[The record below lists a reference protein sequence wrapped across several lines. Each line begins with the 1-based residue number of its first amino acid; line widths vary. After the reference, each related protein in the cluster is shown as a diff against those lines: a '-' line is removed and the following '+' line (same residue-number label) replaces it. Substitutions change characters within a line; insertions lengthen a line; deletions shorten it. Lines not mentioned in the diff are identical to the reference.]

1 MPNYQ
6 RVVVYFIAL
15 VTSND
20 RFVQFVGSFGS
31 LEPSEPTNQRTE
43 RTEHLSMLA
52 RSLIPVT
59 LARMRT
65 DLFDYS
71 LPEDR
76 IAQEPANPRDSSRLL
91 VLDRETGET
100 KHLHFSDIMD
110 ELDAGDLLI
119 VNESKVFKARLTG
132 GVVDKGRPEG
142 SPLRAVEVFLIRPD
156 TDTDTDTDTATNWIT
171 LAKPGKKLKI
181 GDAIRFDGNVEATV
195 KEKRSEDGTVILTFN
210 RTPEE
215 IIAWT
220 DTAGSVPVP
229 PYVKATPSNTKQYQT
244 VYAKNVGSV
253 AAPTAGFHFTPELIE
268 KLKAKGIKFATITL
282 HVGLGTFRP
291 VQTDDLDDH
300 VMHEEW
306 VSVPHEVRDLIKQT
320 RAAGHRTI
328 AVGTTTVRALESDL
342 EQGFTNIFIKPGY
355 SFKWV
360 DGLITNFHLPKS
372 TLLVLISA
380 FIGEHHADADEGRRI
395 ALATYEEAI
404 KKEYRFY
411 SFGDA
416 MLIE

>member
-1 MPNYQ
+1 MK
-6 RVVVYFIAL
+6 
-15 VTSND
+15 
-20 RFVQFVGSFGS
+20 
-31 LEPSEPTNQRTE
+31 
-43 RTEHLSMLA
+43 
-52 RSLIPVT
+52 
-59 LARMRT
+59 T

-71 LPEDR
+71 LPEER

-100 KHLHFSDIMD
+100 KDRHFSDIID

-119 VNESKVFKARLTG
+119 ANESKVFKARLEGKITG
-132 GVVDKGRPEG
+132 RRAQIVGREEEETDLQ
-142 SPLRAVEVFLIRPD
+142 STIYNLRSVEIFLIRPD
-156 TDTDTDTDTATNWIT
+156 TDTDWIT

-181 GDAIRFDGNVEATV
+181 GDVVTFDNNVEATI
-195 KEKRSEDGTVILTFN
+195 KEKRAEDGTVILTFN
-210 RTPEE
+210 RTPDEV
-215 IIAWT
+215 IAWT

-229 PYVKATPSNTKQYQT
+229 PYVKATESNTQNYQT

-282 HVGLGTFRP
+282 HVGIGTFRP

-306 VSVPHEVRDLIKQT
+306 VNVPSEVRQWIRET
-320 RAAGHRTI
+320 RAAGHRSI
-328 AVGTTTVRALESDL
+328 AVGTTTVRALESNL

-355 SFKWV
+355 QFKWI

-372 TLLVLISA
+372 TLLVLISS
-380 FIGEHHADADEGRRI
+380 FIGEHHADPDEGRRI
-395 ALATYEEAI
+395 AIATYEEAVQ
-404 KKEYRFY
+404 KNYRFY

-416 MLIE
+416 MLIQ